1 MDGFPSL
8 DAIRLTREQVRQVD
22 RIAIEEYEIPGM
34 VLMENAGRG
43 CVDLLQSLGI
53 GGPVAIC
60 CGPGNNGGDGF
71 VIARHLQL
79 RGFESRIL
87 LVGIPDRL
95 RGDAEANF
103 RIVQHCDIPVT
114 LLSSWDRPT
123 VDGILQDADWIVD
136 ALLGTGASGEPRSPL
151 DQLIPHLNQFPARR
165 LAVDMPSGLD
175 CDSGSPAS
183 NTFRADH
190 TCTFVASK
198 VGFDAAAAKAY
209 LGDVHVLD
217 IGAPRRIIDKLLT
230 SSADFTKS

>member
-1 MDGFPSL
+1 MDRSPSL
-8 DAIRLTREQVRQVD
+8 DAIRLTRDQVRQVD
-22 RIAIEEYEIPGM
+22 RIATEEYEIPGM

-79 RGFESRIL
+79 RGFKPRIL
-87 LVGIPDRL
+87 LVGAPDRL

-103 RIVQHCDIPVT
+103 RIVQRCDIPVT
-114 LLSSWDRPT
+114 PLSSWDRPA
-123 VDGILQDADWIVD
+123 VDGVLQGADWIVD
-136 ALLGTGASGEPRSPL
+136 ALLGTGASGEPRPPL

-165 LAVDMPSGLD
+165 LAVDVPSGMD
-175 CDSGSPAS
+175 CDTGSPAS
-183 NTFRADH
+183 HTFRADH

-198 VGFDAAAAKAY
+198 VGFDATAAKAY
-209 LGDVHVLD
+209 LGIVHVLD
-217 IGAPRRIIDKLLT
+217 IGAPSRIIDKLL
-230 SSADFTKS
+230 AP